1 MAVLD
6 RFYSAFQDRDWAT
19 MGACY
24 HPDAH
29 FSDPVFPDLDAAGVR
44 AMWKMLLTNGTDL
57 RIGFSVLEESGTNGK
72 AEWEAHYTFSR
83 TGRSVHNEVVSSFEM
98 KNGLILRQL
107 DEFDFWNWS
116 RQALGTPG
124 LLLGWSPLI
133 KNKVRA
139 TAAKGLARITKTE
152 VVE

>member
-44 AMWKMLLTNGTDL
+44 AMWKMLLTSGTDL
-57 RIGFSVLEESGTNGK
+57 RIGFSVLEETGTNGK

-83 TGRSVHNEVVSSFEM
+83 TGRSVHNEVVSTFVL
-98 KNGLILRQL
+98 KDDLILQQL
-107 DEFDFWNWS
+107 DVFDFWKWS

-124 LLLGWSPLI
+124 ALLGWSSII
-133 KNKVRA
+133 KNKVRD
-139 TAAKGLARITKTE
+139 TAAKGLAKSRR
-152 VVE
+152 V

>member
-57 RIGFSVLEESGTNGK
+57 RIGFSVLE
-72 AEWEAHYTFSR
+72 
-83 TGRSVHNEVVSSFEM
+83 VVSSFEM

-107 DEFDFWNWS
+107 DEFDFWKWS